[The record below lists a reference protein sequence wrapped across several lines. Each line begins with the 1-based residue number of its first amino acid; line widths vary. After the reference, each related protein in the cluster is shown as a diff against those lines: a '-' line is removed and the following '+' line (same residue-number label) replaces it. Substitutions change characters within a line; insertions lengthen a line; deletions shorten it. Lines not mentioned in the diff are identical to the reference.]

1 MYYLLDT
8 HILLWALSDE
18 DNAGNRLPDSI
29 AAILENPDNTIFFS
43 IVNIFEIEL
52 KRIVRPSDNLPSG
65 KELLSFC
72 KDAGFSMLSLKTD
85 HIFAMNTLKKGANV
99 QDHKDPYDWL
109 LVSQAKVEN
118 MGFLTIDSKLLQYE
132 EECIIKQ

>member
-1 MYYLLDT
+1 MNYLLDT

-52 KRIVRPSDNLPSG
+52 KKDLYIPLKFIWAAKPDGCVGRYSVTECYGMNSAAWRDTLLRMNI
-65 KELLSFC
+65 KE
-72 KDAGFSMLSLKTD
+72 DVA
-85 HIFAMNTLKKGANV
+85 
-99 QDHKDPYDWL
+99 
-109 LVSQAKVEN
+109 
-118 MGFLTIDSKLLQYE
+118 
-132 EECIIKQ
+132 